1 METEKQFLN
10 GNKAAQKHQKKAL
23 PVTTPAGHP
32 INLNQEP
39 ELIA

>member
-10 GNKAAQKHQKKAL
+10 VIKAARKHPKKAL

-39 ELIA
+39 I